1 MTDLQLGLLCAT
13 IVAVLYQVVQV
24 VQVVRVG
31 AIVSHYGSVKIKWTL
46 WLAIWITIGIEI
58 AFVLAMTGRI

>member
-13 IVAVLYQVVQV
+13 IVAVLYQV